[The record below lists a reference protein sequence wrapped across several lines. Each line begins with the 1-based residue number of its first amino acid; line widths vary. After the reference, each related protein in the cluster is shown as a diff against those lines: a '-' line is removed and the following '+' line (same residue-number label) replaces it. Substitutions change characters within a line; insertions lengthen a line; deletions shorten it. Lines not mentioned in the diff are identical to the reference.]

1 MIRRV
6 FSYTELIRLDDSRP
20 LAPLGGLET
29 SSSGLAKST
38 GYERPSQNLRKED
51 SRLANERAFSSLLA
65 ACISESIADALGND
79 VLSILVSKGLLDN
92 AENPRELAGQLS
104 SIFGNGSKVLE
115 RIIVKGLYQRLKI
128 PFDSNLGFDYGNA
141 LEVARDAHILEMRR
155 R

>member
-1 MIRRV
+1 
-6 FSYTELIRLDDSRP
+6 
-20 LAPLGGLET
+20 
-29 SSSGLAKST
+29 
-38 GYERPSQNLRKED
+38 
-51 SRLANERAFSSLLA
+51 
-65 ACISESIADALGND
+65 
-79 VLSILVSKGLLDN
+79 LLDN

-141 LEVARDAHILEMRR
+141 LEVARDAHTLEMRR